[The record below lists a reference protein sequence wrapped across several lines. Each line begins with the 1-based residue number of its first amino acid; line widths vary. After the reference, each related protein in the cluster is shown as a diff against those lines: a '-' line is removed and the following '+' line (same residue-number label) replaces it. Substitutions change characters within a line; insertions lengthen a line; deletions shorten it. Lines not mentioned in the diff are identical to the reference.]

1 MKSYRTL
8 FFDMDGT
15 LLDFDRAEAVGIREV
30 LRRYG
35 LPVTDENAGLY
46 HRVNA
51 KCWQEFEEGI
61 LSREQVVVE
70 RFHRFFGLKGIQADA
85 AEAETLYR
93 SFLDQSAFLIGG
105 AKELLEELKE
115 TGRFQMYVVT
125 NGVAAT
131 QRKRIR
137 AAGIWDYFDDVF
149 ISEELDSQKPQKLF
163 FDRCLARLGV
173 GADGAEA
180 FLRTALVIGDSLTS
194 DIKGAFN
201 AGIDSC
207 WYNPSS
213 APNERQIPV
222 TYQIKTLEEIKE
234 ILL

>member
-1 MKSYRTL
+1 MCIR
-8 FFDMDGT
+8 
-15 LLDFDRAEAVGIREV
+15 DR
-30 LRRYG
+30 
-35 LPVTDENAGLY
+35 
-46 HRVNA
+46 
-51 KCWQEFEEGI
+51 
-61 LSREQVVVE
+61 
-70 RFHRFFGLKGIQADA
+70 
-85 AEAETLYR
+85 
-93 SFLDQSAFLIGG
+93 SAFLIGG

-213 APNERQIPV
+213 AANERQIPV

>member
-93 SFLDQSAFLIGG
+93 RFLDQSAFLIGG
-105 AKELLEELKE
+105 AKELLEELKDCLLY
-115 TGRFQMYVVT
+115 TSIGS
-125 NGVAAT
+125 
-131 QRKRIR
+131 
-137 AAGIWDYFDDVF
+137 AAGSEPYGNVQAVCKRPQFPVFFNFCLFLPTACFYFF
-149 ISEELDSQKPQKLF
+149 IQL
-163 FDRCLARLGV
+163 
-173 GADGAEA
+173 
-180 FLRTALVIGDSLTS
+180 
-194 DIKGAFN
+194 
-201 AGIDSC
+201 
-207 WYNPSS
+207 
-213 APNERQIPV
+213 
-222 TYQIKTLEEIKE
+222 
-234 ILL
+234 

>member
-1 MKSYRTL
+1 
-8 FFDMDGT
+8 
-15 LLDFDRAEAVGIREV
+15 
-30 LRRYG
+30 
-35 LPVTDENAGLY
+35 
-46 HRVNA
+46 
-51 KCWQEFEEGI
+51 
-61 LSREQVVVE
+61 
-70 RFHRFFGLKGIQADA
+70 
-85 AEAETLYR
+85 
-93 SFLDQSAFLIGG
+93 
-105 AKELLEELKE
+105 
-115 TGRFQMYVVT
+115 MYVVT

-213 APNERQIPV
+213 AANERQIPV